1 MDRGGIMK
9 LDEMVTGA
17 RDALSARRVFAEPVE
32 RNGVTVIGVAA
43 VGGGGGGGQGQDEK
57 GEHGEGG
64 GFGLG
69 ARPIGAYELKDGKVR
84 WVPAVDVNRLLVALA
99 TVLGIFLITRS
110 RIIRARLKASSAA

>member
-1 MDRGGIMK
+1 MK

-43 VGGGGGGGQGQDEK
+43 VGGGGGGGQGQDEQ
-57 GEHGEGG
+57 GEGG

-69 ARPIGAYELKDGKVR
+69 ARPVGAYELKDGKAR
-84 WVPAVDVNRLLVALA
+84 WVPAVDVNRLLVAFA
-99 TVLGIFLITRS
+99 AVLGIFLITRA
-110 RIIRARLKASSAA
+110 RIVMARLKAASKTA